1 MILSVYTT
9 PQCFYPAD
17 SNFEVLE
24 SMTHVKIL
32 YHNKKDTREQ
42 TTKQDCP

>member
-1 MILSVYTT
+1 MILSVS
-9 PQCFYPAD
+9 PCFHPAD

-24 SMTHVKIL
+24 SMTHVKII
-32 YHNKKDTREQ
+32 YHNKKDAREQ

>member
-1 MILSVYTT
+1 MILSVYTI
-9 PQCFYPAD
+9 PPCFHPAD